1 MVVMREGQIAIPFP
15 TSWLARAD
23 WLRRIDTQKFLNLN
37 EIHIFISGD
46 SLMAGRSGGRL
57 WPQRGMKMRARRE
70 IILGAAS

>member
-46 SLMAGRSGGRL
+46 FSQGRGPQGRNE
-57 WPQRGMKMRARRE
+57 GMKMAE
-70 IILGAAS
+70 SFEA